1 MPDMSAVSLIL
12 FVGSFFPLRIQFSKR
27 VELKRLEHERQ
38 RLIQRKLFED
48 QMRALEQK
56 QAQELLSI
64 PYEPNANGGVQH
76 LAVSAPTTPPRINA
90 PLPENYVNSV
100 RPIRYQQVDAD
111 SLSKAVGTVADKR
124 KSVTYAPSVNL
135 SPDLA
140 TTSATN
146 GHSFARPAAAGAK
159 SMPAS
164 RRTSAS
170 SHDEDL
176 AVHIQG
182 LSLAGDRSARASPIP
197 GPTSASIVLRGNGR
211 YGVDEGARYASTYN
225 AGMMLDEQLDQEMHS
240 MFIFLSLGVY
250 CIYFFF
256 LLDAMRNLPTSDND
270 KFHNSYPTKVS
281 LSLYLVNAANSILDF
296 NCLGCF
302 RLSTCIPDLASN
314 SFYQNSGVARKVIR
328 VASVHR

>member
-1 MPDMSAVSLIL
+1 
-12 FVGSFFPLRIQFSKR
+12 
-27 VELKRLEHERQ
+27 
-38 RLIQRKLFED
+38 
-48 QMRALEQK
+48 MRALEHK
-56 QAQELLSI
+56 QAQELLNI
-64 PYEPNANGGVQH
+64 PYDPNSNGGIQH

-100 RPIRYQQVDAD
+100 RPLRYQQVDAD
-111 SLSKAVGTVADKR
+111 SLSKAVADKR

-140 TTSATN
+140 TAPAN
-146 GHSFARPAAAGAK
+146 GHSFARPPGAK

-182 LSLAGDRSARASPIP
+182 LSLAGDRSTRASPTP
-197 GPTSASIVLRGNGR
+197 GPVSASIVLRGNGR

-240 MFIFLSLGVY
+240 MFIFFSYVY
-250 CIYFFF
+250 
-256 LLDAMRNLPTSDND
+256 
-270 KFHNSYPTKVS
+270 
-281 LSLYLVNAANSILDF
+281 IL
-296 NCLGCF
+296 
-302 RLSTCIPDLASN
+302 
-314 SFYQNSGVARKVIR
+314 
-328 VASVHR
+328 